1 MKPNSLDELKGQN
14 PFKVPRGY
22 MEDLTE
28 QIMAGIPE
36 DVYVSRFETKV
47 ISLRD
52 RIRPWL
58 YLAGVCAGLLILL
71 QVFLNPVSHDTDQQD
86 NTSSYLQAFVLGDFL
101 QDITDDDWDYLEFLE
116 NQCLDRDFAEEIDN
130 MIY

>member
-14 PFKVPRGY
+14 PFKVPKGY

-28 QIMAGIPE
+28 QIMAGIPD
-36 DVYVSRFETKV
+36 DVSHFETKV

-58 YLAGVCAGLLILL
+58 YLAGVCAGLLILFN
-71 QVFLNPVSHDTDQQD
+71 VFFNPVSQDTDQQD
-86 NTSSYLQAFVLGDFL
+86 LSSSYLQALILGDL
-101 QDITDDDWDYLEFLE
+101 VQDFTDDDLDYLEFLE
-116 NQCLDRDFAEEIDN
+116 NKYLDRDFAEEIDN